1 MKPLR
6 FTFDPERAI
15 LALAFFADAEVPD
28 LTKLKAA
35 KLFYFAD
42 KDHLLRHGRPILGDT
57 YYCLDSGPIPSGA
70 LNIMNEAVTATPEEA
85 PSHPIQDFLKSY
97 LDVILRHHPVFR
109 ARRKPELD
117 AFSESEVES
126 LRRTV
131 ESYGALTAGQL
142 IELTHRE
149 ATWQT
154 PNEGREPGHRA
165 DIPYQLFF
173 ENAGA
178 DATTMKAL
186 VEAEQEER
194 EFVQS
199 L

>member
-15 LALAFFADAEVPD
+15 LALTFFADAEVPD

-57 YYCLDSGPIPSGA
+57 YYCLDSGPIPSA
-70 LNIMNEAVTATPEEA
+70 TLNIMNEAVTAAPEEA
-85 PSHPIQDFLKSY
+85 PPHPIQDFLTSY
-97 LDVILRHHPVFR
+97 LEVVLRHYPVFR
-109 ARRKPELD
+109 ARRKPDLD
-117 AFSESEVES
+117 AFSESEIES

-131 ESYGALTAGQL
+131 QDYGAMTAGQL

-149 ATWQT
+149 ATWLT
-154 PNEGREPGHRA
+154 SNEGREPGHRA

-173 ENAGA
+173 EGGGS
-178 DATTMKAL
+178 DASTMKEL

-194 EFVQS
+194 NFVQS